1 MLTKK
6 ILKYVR
12 KAEKA
17 RLAGYDGVSGRYR
30 LAAIELTKQ
39 CKNVTEDE
47 FVKVFD
53 HAPIEARDT
62 YWLVMHA
69 KEQWEQSDNTIN
81 NIPNCPFCRNGKIST
96 LTILGERKTWKLVCK
111 SCGYI
116 FTTIELP

>member
-17 RLAGYDGVSGRYR
+17 RLAGDDSVSDKYR
-30 LAAIELTKQ
+30 AAAIELIKQ
-39 CKNVTEDE
+39 CKVVTEDE
-47 FVKVFD
+47 FAQVFD

-69 KEQWEQSDNTIN
+69 KEQWGELDNTIN

-96 LTILGERKTWKLVCK
+96 LTILGERKTWKLICK

-116 FTTIELP
+116 FTTMEL